1 MYLILIY
8 IFLLLYIAF
17 WFSVGLWAYY
27 SLVYWTKM
35 MPPVRYTE
43 KRTISR
49 TKFNELSIV
58 IKLNMEYSKSK
69 MVEGMK
75 WCILRLSIGS
85 GEAVLALKR
94 SVSTDTAFVYICK
107 LSKLHNIWLDV
118 ILCKLFHESLIFDWL

>member
-1 MYLILIY
+1 
-8 IFLLLYIAF
+8 
-17 WFSVGLWAYY
+17 
-27 SLVYWTKM
+27 M

-107 LSKLHNIWLDV
+107 LSKLHNI
-118 ILCKLFHESLIFDWL
+118 